1 MRQHSLRSGH
11 VSPGVRRSSQ
21 HQSADYFDHSPQDTD
36 TMLTCWGTDS
46 SDSDDDDEEDS
57 DPVVEKEDAED
68 GDGEWEDGSSS
79 DDDDDDDNQV
89 ARRATH
95 GDLNGHMGLDGFPET
110 KSSVAPISASPNV
123 LTSVSPRLENV

>member
-1 MRQHSLRSGH
+1 
-11 VSPGVRRSSQ
+11 
-21 HQSADYFDHSPQDTD
+21 
-36 TMLTCWGTDS
+36 MLTCWGTDS

-95 GDLNGHMGLDGFPET
+95 GDLNGHMVLDGFPGT
-110 KSSVAPISASPNV
+110 NTDVAPAVGASP
-123 LTSVSPRLENV
+123 SVQPSANQRIENV

>member
-1 MRQHSLRSGH
+1 
-11 VSPGVRRSSQ
+11 
-21 HQSADYFDHSPQDTD
+21 
-36 TMLTCWGTDS
+36 MLTCWGTDS

-79 DDDDDDDNQV
+79 DDDDDDNQV

-95 GDLNGHMGLDGFPET
+95 GDLNGHMVLDGFPGT
-110 KSSVAPISASPNV
+110 NTDVAPAVGASP
-123 LTSVSPRLENV
+123 SVQPSANQRIENV